1 MNDRKYKTKQLL
13 SFKIVQIIL
22 INKNDSTSQSNILST
37 NNDLQE
43 RVRQSYDFWH
53 KKYIDSPINY
63 PLVWKKVLESNS
75 EIIKRIEAWKN
86 NSKQSTEILIQQFF
100 EMWSYAIKESNFEIA
115 KKSMYEWEG
124 FWKNIT
130 DEQFKAYSKVLQM
143 IEEYWKDIQSKNIE

>member
-1 MNDRKYKTKQLL
+1 MNDRKYKTKQFL

-53 KKYIDSPINY
+53 KNYIDSPINY

-86 NSKQSTEILIQQFF
+86 NSKQSTEILIQRFF
-100 EMWSYAIKESNFEIA
+100 EMWSYAIKESNFEIT

-124 FWKNIT
+124 FWKI
-130 DEQFKAYSKVLQM
+130 
-143 IEEYWKDIQSKNIE
+143 